1 MKFTFAVSAPPLT
14 DSAPW
19 VDTLRR
25 IEDGGFHSV
34 VFADHFT
41 EGWDAEPM
49 VALAAAAMA
58 TTTLRL
64 QTGVL
69 SNDYRHPV
77 LTHRLAA
84 TVDKLSG
91 GRFVLGLGAGWLRS
105 DYEQAGIPLDPPG
118 VRISRLEE
126 AVSIIKRLFGGEPVD
141 HQGTYYQIDGLVGV
155 PAAVQRP
162 HPPLLLGGGSP
173 RVLRFAGRE
182 ADIVS
187 IVASLRAG
195 ELGTHAVDDLMPEP
209 VHEKLEWVR
218 EGMASAGRNPSS
230 IVLSINHWLVR
241 VTDTEDEADAYLGK
255 VAARHGVDPSR
266 LAASPAVLVGTVPR
280 LVDVLHERRER
291 FGFTHL
297 QLDAGFPPRDVE
309 SLFPL
314 VGKLAGA

>member
-1 MKFTFAVSAPPLT
+1 MQFTFAVTPPAMT
-14 DSAPW
+14 DSRTWIDA
-19 VDTLRR
+19 LRR
-25 IEDGGFHSV
+25 IEDAGFHSV

-84 TVDKLSG
+84 TADRISD
-91 GRFVLGLGAGWLRS
+91 GRLILGMGAGWLRS
-105 DYEQAGIPLDPPG
+105 DYEQADIPFDAPG

-126 AVSIIKRLFGGEPVD
+126 ALSIVKQLFEDQPVV
-141 HQGTYYQIDGLVGV
+141 HQGIYYRINGLVGV
-155 PAAVQRP
+155 PAPVQRP
-162 HPPLLLGGGSP
+162 HPPIMLGGGSP

-195 ELGTHAVDDLMPEP
+195 ALGSHAVEDLMAER
-209 VHEKLEWVR
+209 VSEKLDWIR
-218 EGMASAGRNPSS
+218 EGIVSAGRDPATV
-230 IVLSINHWLVR
+230 VLSINHWLVR
-241 VTDTEDEADAYLGK
+241 ITDTEDDAAAYLGK
-255 VAARHGVDPSR
+255 VAASHGVDPGR
-266 LAASPAVLVGTVPR
+266 LADSPAVLVGTVPR

-291 FGFTHL
+291 FGFSHL
-297 QLDAGFPPRDVE
+297 QLDAGFPPRD
-309 SLFPL
+309 LAPLLPL
-314 VGKLAGA
+314 VGKLAGG